1 MILVLSIA
9 FGFLVATLLFRAFFE
24 DWAGFW
30 ECVRYYLTPDI
41 LSLFRGEYGA
51 DVWASLKLGV
61 YTFLSA
67 GSGYL
72 AFVKLHEW
80 FG

>member
-1 MILVLSIA
+1 MILAASI
-9 FGFLVATLLFRAFFE
+9 GVGLLVAGLLFRAFFD
-24 DWAGFW
+24 DWDGFW

-41 LSLFRGEYGA
+41 ISLFRGEWGE
-51 DVWASLKLGV
+51 DWWATMKLGV
-61 YTFLSA
+61 YVAFSA

-72 AFVKLHEW
+72 AFVKLHQF